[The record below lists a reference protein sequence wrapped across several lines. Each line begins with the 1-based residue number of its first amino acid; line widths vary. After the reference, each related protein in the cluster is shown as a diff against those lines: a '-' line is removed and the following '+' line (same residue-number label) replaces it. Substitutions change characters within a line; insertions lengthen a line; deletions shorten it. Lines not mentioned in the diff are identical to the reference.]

1 MWRNLI
7 YRCPTVSEAHLL
19 YSLQP
24 NKCLYAHA
32 CHLLVISDH
41 KGKAEVV
48 HSAGEDGDPVL
59 LEYQHWHCCYIPRG
73 VWLYYTGQVTLLLAQ
88 NRDQSCTLVNQEKYL
103 SIHQTL
109 SHGVSRLQTAEVRSA
124 HTHAAHAR
132 CSCPISCGG
141 GKANPK
147 STCHSRAGN
156 SLKLGPDYAVL
167 PELHGGT
174 SPAL

>member
-59 LEYQHWHCCYIPRG
+59 LEYQHWHCCYVPRG

-109 SHGVSRLQTAEVRSA
+109 SHGVSRLQTQRSGQ
-124 HTHAAHAR
+124 HTRTLHMHAAHV
-132 CSCPISCGG
+132 PFLVVGE
-141 GKANPK
+141 KQTPNPRV
-147 STCHSRAGN
+147 TLEQETA
-156 SLKLGPDYAVL
+156 
-167 PELHGGT
+167 
-174 SPAL
+174 